1 MPEVY
6 HRPVPGFILFLRRGP
21 ARCHLAVFCPI
32 RRSRSTRPICS
43 LFWEMSA
50 REQEL
55 HVPVRVNSRWSTRN
69 SSGAKLSTWSP
80 HAGLVVN
87 AYQAGPLVRPG
98 AAVPLFT
105 KHHGASRVAKSRPAR
120 RKRTRARTRGRPHR
134 TRKPKAP
141 RRNIL
146 CIQTKTACSR
156 GRLGMRILTEPRP

>member
-6 HRPVPGFILFLRRGP
+6 HRPVPRFILFLRRGP

-87 AYQAGPLVRPG
+87 AYQAGPRFRSSRSIVAPRGSPKAGRRVGSGPGHGPG
-98 AAVPLFT
+98 AAP
-105 KHHGASRVAKSRPAR
+105 
-120 RKRTRARTRGRPHR
+120 
-134 TRKPKAP
+134 
-141 RRNIL
+141 
-146 CIQTKTACSR
+146 
-156 GRLGMRILTEPRP
+156 TEPGNLRRRGEISCAFRPKPLAHAGGSARAF